1 MKKLVLPLITLLAVS
16 AYTVYVMLHAE
27 QSLLQVGP
35 HLMSRAT
42 PLRW

>member
-1 MKKLVLPLITLLAVS
+1 MKKLALLLITLLAFS
-16 AYTVYVMLHAE
+16 AFTAYVMLHAE

-35 HLMSRAT
+35 HLMSSVT